1 MSDTILPK
9 ELQTA
14 FQRWE
19 MNSFGDNRAASR
31 PSAGPGA
38 PKLSIEEAAAIREE
52 ARAKGHAEGL
62 AEGLAEGRAA
72 GYAEGREEGLAQGR
86 AEAAAEA
93 AHLREMTGQLGSE
106 IARADQIIAS
116 DVLDLALDLAKAMLK
131 TALPARPELVVPIV
145 SEAIR
150 YLPSLQQ
157 PALLMLNPADA
168 ALVKAQMH
176 DELDKAGW
184 RIIEDAQIQRGG
196 CRIDTASNQIDA
208 TLETRWQRLAE
219 AFGKHSDWLA

>member
-19 MNSFGDNRAASR
+19 LNSFDPPR
-31 PSAGPGA
+31 PAPQPAA
-38 PKLSIEEAAAIREE
+38 PKVTIEEIAAIREE

-62 AEGLAEGRAA
+62 AEGLAEGRAE
-72 GYAEGREEGLAQGR
+72 GYAEGIEQGR
-86 AEAAAEA
+86 ADAAREV
-93 AHLREMTGQLGSE
+93 AHLHEITAQLGSE
-106 IARADQIIAS
+106 IAKADQAIAS
-116 DVLDLALDLAKAMLK
+116 DVLHLALDLAKAMLK
-131 TALPARPELVVPIV
+131 TALAVRPELMMPIV

-184 RIIEDAQIQRGG
+184 RIVEDEHIQRGG
-196 CRIDTASNQIDA
+196 CRIDTATNQIDA
-208 TLETRWQRLAE
+208 TIETRWQRLAE
-219 AFGKHSDWLA
+219 TLGQQSDWLK